1 MGGPPSRDAS
11 EGLRREVE
19 GGKVVNSEF
28 GFRNAE
34 KSMRPRRLSGEK
46 DLPQGR
52 RDAKGL
58 IGLRKL

>member
-1 MGGPPSRDAS
+1 MGDPSSREAIK
-11 EGLRREVE
+11 GLRREVE
-19 GGKVVNSEF
+19 GGKVVNSEL

-46 DLPQGR
+46 DLPQR
-52 RDAKGL
+52 RRGAEGL